1 MVTGR
6 WTHRFFKRF
15 QDRKL
20 KLFAFLLGNI
30 QDLVVTL
37 GRKINE
43 FRRDQRMAAPTSHTI
58 TTIQIWILAFL
69 SHLG

>member
-37 GRKINE
+37 GRK
-43 FRRDQRMAAPTSHTI
+43 DK
-58 TTIQIWILAFL
+58 
-69 SHLG
+69 